1 MQSDRSQRG
10 VVLVVVSL
18 TVAMSGCATAPELP
32 MGRGIDEA
40 GRALQLMQEREKEL
54 AALRAELA
62 ATRIAA
68 AKQDAELHDLRTTV
82 VQVRQEN
89 GESHQALMEA
99 KRALALRDH
108 ELTTMKMERAQ
119 SVQASVPSG
128 DTEHHLAAL
137 HHTVA
142 SLSQELATIKAA
154 MAQSL
159 RTPPAAAER
168 PDELRVTAQSGQ
180 PSRHPRRTAGASDQK
195 TRPGM
200 IPAVHVP
207 REDDESSRPSWITV
221 QPGDSWWTLARKHH
235 TTITALRTA
244 NGRVGDAL
252 TVGEALRL
260 P

>member
-62 ATRIAA
+62 TTRIAA

-82 VQVRQEN
+82 VQLRQEN
-89 GESHQALMEA
+89 GESHQALLEA
-99 KRALALRDH
+99 KRTLDARDR
-108 ELTTMKMERAQ
+108 ELTAMRMEREPPAQ
-119 SVQASVPSG
+119 AFAPSG
-128 DTEHHLAAL
+128 ETAQRLAEL
-137 HHTVA
+137 HQTVA
-142 SLSQELATIKAA
+142 SLSQELATVKSA
-154 MAQSL
+154 MAQSI

-168 PDELRVTAQSGQ
+168 PDELRATTQSGQ
-180 PSRHPRRTAGASDQK
+180 PSRHPRRIAAASDGEITQ
-195 TRPGM
+195 GM

-207 REDDESSRPSWITV
+207 REGGESLRPSWITV